1 MSPSL
6 SFRVHPNVFV
16 VLYNLKYMKAMLRSV
31 LAALLLLSAAAL
43 CFSQT
48 AQDKQQ
54 SFVAHI
60 HKAQEYLRAK
70 RPDLAIPELRAA
82 AALNPTDVA
91 TQGDLGVLLF
101 FQGKAAEAIPHLRA
115 ALEQQ
120 PGLPQIQGVL
130 GLAEVH
136 TLDFAQGRKDMEASF
151 PLIADQ
157 KFKIQVGL
165 ELVSLY
171 TQSGELDEATPILVQ
186 LQKLA
191 PNNAEVLYAAYR
203 TYSDIASESMLALA
217 LHAPQS
223 AQMHQMM
230 AHEET
235 RQGKTNDA
243 IAEYR
248 KAIAIDPHLPGAHF
262 ELAELLHTS
271 QDAAIKKQA
280 EQEYHAA
287 LAENPQDEKS
297 ICRLG
302 EIDAQKGDFQKASD
316 EFNRAVK
323 LQPTDADAKLG
334 LAKVLIELNQTD
346 KALPLLEQT
355 VQEEPTNAIAHYRL
369 GTLYRKYGRMED
381 AKREIELYRQ
391 LKDMKEKLRVQYKDL
406 LIQPNE
412 IRADEQDEK

>member
-1 MSPSL
+1 
-6 SFRVHPNVFV
+6 
-16 VLYNLKYMKAMLRSV
+16 MKAMLRSV
-31 LAALLLLSAAAL
+31 PAALVLLSAAAL

-171 TQSGELDEATPILVQ
+171 TQSGELDEATPILAQ
-186 LQKLA
+186 LQKVA

-217 LHAPQS
+217 IHAPQS

-316 EFNRAVK
+316 EFSRAVK

-391 LKDMKEKLRVQYKDL
+391 LKDMKEKLRAQYKDL

>member
-1 MSPSL
+1 
-6 SFRVHPNVFV
+6 
-16 VLYNLKYMKAMLRSV
+16 MLRSV
-31 LAALLLLSAAAL
+31 PAALVLLSAAAL

-48 AQDKQQ
+48 AEDKQH
-54 SFVAHI
+54 SFALHI
-60 HKAQEYLRAK
+60 HKAQEYLRGK
-70 RPDLAIPELRAA
+70 RPDLAIPELQAA
-82 AALNPTDVA
+82 AALNPGDVA

-120 PGLPQIQGVL
+120 PGLAQIQGVL

-157 KFKIQVGL
+157 KFKTQVGL

-171 TQSGELDEATPILVQ
+171 TQSGELDEAMPILVQ
-186 LQKLA
+186 LQKVA

-217 LHAPQS
+217 IHAPES

-302 EIDAQKGDFQKASD
+302 EIDAQKGDFQKAFD
-316 EFNRAVK
+316 EFTRAVK

-334 LAKVLIELNQTD
+334 LAKVLIELNQPD

-381 AKREIELYRQ
+381 AKREIELYRK
-391 LKDMKEKLRVQYKDL
+391 LKDMKEKLRAQYKDL

>member
-1 MSPSL
+1 
-6 SFRVHPNVFV
+6 
-16 VLYNLKYMKAMLRSV
+16 MLRSIP
-31 LAALLLLSAAAL
+31 AALVLLSAAAFCL
-43 CFSQT
+43 SQT
-48 AQDKQQ
+48 AEDKQQ
-54 SFVAHI
+54 SFAAHI
-60 HKAQEYLRAK
+60 QKAQGYLREK
-70 RPDLAIPELRAA
+70 RPDLAIPELQAA
-82 AALNPTDVA
+82 AVLNPADVA

-120 PGLPQIQGVL
+120 PALAQIQGVL

-157 KFKIQVGL
+157 KFKTQVGL
-165 ELVSLY
+165 ELVSFY
-171 TQSGELDEATPILVQ
+171 TQSGDLDEATRVLAQ
-186 LQKLA
+186 LQKVA

-203 TYSDIASESMLALA
+203 TYTDLASESMLALA
-217 LHAPQS
+217 IHVPES
-223 AQMHQMM
+223 AQMHQMI

-248 KAIAIDPHLPGAHF
+248 KAIAIDPHLPGVHF

-271 QDAAIKKQA
+271 QDAAVKKQA

-287 LAENPQDEKS
+287 LVENPRDGKS

-302 EIDAQKGDFQKASD
+302 EIDAQKGDFQKASE
-316 EFNRAVK
+316 EFSRAVK
-323 LQPTDADAKLG
+323 LQPADADAKLG
-334 LAKVLIELNQTD
+334 LAKVLIELNQAD
-346 KALPLLEQT
+346 KALPLLEQA

-369 GTLYRKYGRMED
+369 GTLYRKSGRMED
-381 AKREIELYRQ
+381 AKREIELYRK
-391 LKDMKEKLRVQYKDL
+391 LKEMKEKLRAQYKDL

>member
-1 MSPSL
+1 
-6 SFRVHPNVFV
+6 
-16 VLYNLKYMKAMLRSV
+16 MLRSV

>member
-1 MSPSL
+1 MP
-6 SFRVHPNVFV
+6 
-16 VLYNLKYMKAMLRSV
+16 RSV
-31 LAALLLLSAAAL
+31 PAALVLLSAAAL

-171 TQSGELDEATPILVQ
+171 TQSGELDEATPILAQ
-186 LQKLA
+186 LQKVA

-217 LHAPQS
+217 IHAPQS

-316 EFNRAVK
+316 EFSRAVK

-391 LKDMKEKLRVQYKDL
+391 LKDMKEKLRAQYKDL